1 MWIDDAS
8 ALLSDF
14 INTINDKK
22 NILRIN
28 KDHLNS
34 LSIVDACIKSSK
46 NGKKISIKNYWI
58 LLLFCTMNHIR
69 MTYSH
74 HLND

>member
-1 MWIDDAS
+1 MWIDDAN

-14 INTINDKK
+14 INSINDTK
-22 NILRIN
+22 NILKIN

-46 NGKKISIKNYWI
+46 TGKKISIKKY
-58 LLLFCTMNHIR
+58 
-69 MTYSH
+69 
-74 HLND
+74 

>member
-34 LSIVDACIKSSK
+34 LSIVDACIQSSK
-46 NGKKISIKNYWI
+46 NGKKISIKNY
-58 LLLFCTMNHIR
+58 
-69 MTYSH
+69 
-74 HLND
+74 

>member
-1 MWIDDAS
+1 MWIDDAN

-22 NILRIN
+22 NIFKVN

-34 LSIVDACIKSSK
+34 LIWLEPKCLRQLKFKACDSAQPAACQLVTSF
-46 NGKKISIKNYWI
+46 W
-58 LLLFCTMNHIR
+58 CT
-69 MTYSH
+69 
-74 HLND
+74 